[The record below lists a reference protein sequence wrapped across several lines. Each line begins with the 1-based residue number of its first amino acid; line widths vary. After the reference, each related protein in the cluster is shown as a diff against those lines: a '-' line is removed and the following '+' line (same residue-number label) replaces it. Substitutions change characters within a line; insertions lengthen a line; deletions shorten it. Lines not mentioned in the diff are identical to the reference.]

1 MKGQIMSNT
10 IDSAALQT
18 RAAELIDLALKAG
31 ADQADAVVVRG
42 RSRSVSVRL
51 GKVEA
56 TEASESDDFSLR
68 VFVGRRVASVS
79 ANPGFDLKVLAE
91 RAVAMAKASP
101 EDPFASL
108 ADSDRL
114 ARSYPDLDLFDPT
127 EVSTEALTEAALAAE
142 EAALAVPGVTNSSGA
157 GTSAGMG
164 GLVLVTSAGF
174 SGSYMGTRFGRS
186 VSAIAGDGTKMERD
200 YDFDS
205 RLFFADLKDPSD
217 IGRTAGEK
225 AVARTGARQMPTQ
238 KNLTVV
244 FDPRMA
250 RGFAGHIAGAIN
262 GASVAR
268 KTSFLRDMMDKPVL
282 KAGIHVTDDPLVVR
296 GSSSRPF
303 DGEGISGEKLSMIED
318 GVLRHWFLSTST
330 ARELGLQTNGR
341 GVRGGPAV
349 NPGSTNFAIEP
360 GDISRED
367 LIRSIGTGFYV
378 TELIGQGVNMI
389 TGEYSRGASGFWI
402 ENGELAFPVS
412 EVTIASNLKQMFMA
426 LTLAND
432 IDRKYG
438 VAAPTLAIEGMT
450 LAGT

>member
-1 MKGQIMSNT
+1 MSDTN
-10 IDSAALQT
+10 SSGVLEA
-18 RAAELIDLALKAG
+18 RAAQLLDLALKAG

-42 RSRSVSVRL
+42 RSRSVTVRL

-79 ANPGFDLKVLAE
+79 ANPGFDLKLLAE

-108 ADSDRL
+108 ADDGRL
-114 ARSYPDLDLFDPT
+114 ARSYPDLDLCDPT
-127 EVSTEALTEAALAAE
+127 EVSTEDLTAAALSAE
-142 EAALAVPGVTNSSGA
+142 EAALAVSGVTNSSGA
-157 GTSAGMG
+157 GASAGMG
-164 GLVLVTSAGF
+164 GLVLVTSHGF
-174 SGSYMGTRFGRS
+174 SGAYMGTRFGRS

-205 RLFFADLKDPSD
+205 RLYFADLKAADE

-225 AVARTGARQMPTQ
+225 AVARLGPRQVPTR
-238 KNLTVV
+238 KNVTVV

-268 KTSFLRDMMDKPVL
+268 KTSFLRDMMGKPVMKHGL
-282 KAGIHVTDDPLVVR
+282 TVTDDPLVVR
-296 GSSSRPF
+296 GASSRPF
-303 DGEGISGEKLSMIED
+303 DGEGVTGQKLSMIED
-318 GVLRHWFLSTST
+318 GVLKHWFLSTST
-330 ARELGLQTNGR
+330 GRELGLETNGR
-341 GVRGGPAV
+341 GVRSGPAV
-349 NPGSTNFAIEP
+349 SPASTNFALEP
-360 GDISRED
+360 GDMSRED
-367 LIRSIGTGFYV
+367 LIRNVGTGFYV
-378 TELIGQGVNMI
+378 TELIGQGVNML

-412 EVTIASNLKQMFMA
+412 EVTIASNLRQMFMN
-426 LTLAND
+426 LTLADD
-432 IDRKYG
+432 IDRKFG

-450 LAGT
+450 LAGS

>member
-1 MKGQIMSNT
+1 MSDI
-10 IDSAALQT
+10 IDSDVLQK
-18 RAAELIDLALKAG
+18 RAAELVDLALQAG
-31 ADQADAVVVRG
+31 ADQADAVALRS

-51 GKVEA
+51 GKVEG

-108 ADSDRL
+108 ADAERL

-127 EVSTEALTEAALAAE
+127 EVSTDALSAAALEAE
-142 EAALAVPGVTNSSGA
+142 EAALGVNGVTNSSGA
-157 GTSAGMG
+157 GASAGMG
-164 GLVLVTSAGF
+164 GMVLVTSHGF
-174 SGSYMGTRFGRS
+174 SGAYMGTRFGRS

-205 RLFFADLKDPSD
+205 RLYFADLRSAAE
-217 IGRTAGEK
+217 IGRTAGERV
-225 AVARTGARQMPTQ
+225 VARIGPRQVPTQ
-238 KNLTVV
+238 KNVTVV

-250 RGFAGHIAGAIN
+250 RGFASHIAGAIN

-268 KTSFLRDMMDKPVL
+268 KTSFLRDMMGKPVM

-303 DGEGISGEKLSMIED
+303 DGEGVTGQKLSMIED
-318 GVLRHWFLSTST
+318 GVLKHWFLSTST
-330 ARELGLQTNGR
+330 GRELGLETNGR
-341 GVRGGPAV
+341 GVRSGPAV
-349 NPGSTNFAIEP
+349 SPSSTNFALEP
-360 GDISRED
+360 GNISRED
-367 LIRSIGTGFYV
+367 LIRNVGTGFYV
-378 TELIGQGVNMI
+378 TELIGQGVNML

-402 ENGELAFPVS
+402 ENGELTFPVS
-412 EVTIASNLKQMFMA
+412 EVTIASNLKQMFFA
-426 LTLAND
+426 VTLADD
-432 IDRKYG
+432 IDRKFG

-450 LAGT
+450 LAGK

>member
-1 MKGQIMSNT
+1 MSNT

-31 ADQADAVVVRG
+31 ATEADAVVVRG

-101 EDPFASL
+101 EDPYASL

-127 EVSTEALTEAALAAE
+127 EVSTEALTQAALAAE

-205 RLFFADLKDPSD
+205 RLFFADLKDPVD

-225 AVARTGARQMPTQ
+225 AVSRIGARQMPTQ

-318 GVLRHWFLSTST
+318 GVLHHWFLSTST

-360 GDISRED
+360 GDVSRED
-367 LIRSIGTGFYV
+367 LIRSVGTGFYV

-426 LTLAND
+426 LTLADD

>member
-1 MKGQIMSNT
+1 MSDTN
-10 IDSAALQT
+10 SSGVLEA
-18 RAAELIDLALKAG
+18 RAAQLLDLALKAG

-42 RSRSVSVRL
+42 RSRSVTVRL

-79 ANPGFDLKVLAE
+79 ANPGFDLKLLAE
-91 RAVAMAKASP
+91 RAVAMATASP

-108 ADSDRL
+108 ADDGRL
-114 ARSYPDLDLFDPT
+114 ARSYPDLDLCDPT
-127 EVSTEALTEAALAAE
+127 EVSTEDLTAAALSAE
-142 EAALAVPGVTNSSGA
+142 EAALAVSGVTNSSGA
-157 GTSAGMG
+157 GASAGMG
-164 GLVLVTSAGF
+164 GLVLVTSHGF
-174 SGSYMGTRFGRS
+174 SGAYMGTRFGRS

-205 RLFFADLKDPSD
+205 RLYFADLKAADE

-225 AVARTGARQMPTQ
+225 AVARLGPRQVPTR
-238 KNLTVV
+238 KNVTVV

-268 KTSFLRDMMDKPVL
+268 KTSFLRDMMGKPVM
-282 KAGIHVTDDPLVVR
+282 KHGITVTDDPLVVR
-296 GSSSRPF
+296 GASSRPF
-303 DGEGISGEKLSMIED
+303 DGEGVTGQKLSMIED
-318 GVLRHWFLSTST
+318 GVLKHWFLSTST
-330 ARELGLQTNGR
+330 GRELGLETNGR
-341 GVRGGPAV
+341 GVRSGPAV
-349 NPGSTNFAIEP
+349 SPASTNFALEP
-360 GDISRED
+360 GDMSRED
-367 LIRSIGTGFYV
+367 LIRNVGTGFYV
-378 TELIGQGVNMI
+378 TELIGQGVNML

-412 EVTIASNLKQMFMA
+412 EVTIASNLRQMFMN
-426 LTLAND
+426 LTLADD
-432 IDRKYG
+432 IDRKFG

-450 LAGT
+450 LAGS